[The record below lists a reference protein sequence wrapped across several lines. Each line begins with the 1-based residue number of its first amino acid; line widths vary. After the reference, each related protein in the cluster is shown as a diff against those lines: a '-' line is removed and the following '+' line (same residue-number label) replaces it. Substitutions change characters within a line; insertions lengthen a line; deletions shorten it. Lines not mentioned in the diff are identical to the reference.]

1 MLQVNVTAADMIHA
15 QRVFDFGST
24 PNEYGCNNVG
34 K

>member
-1 MLQVNVTAADMIHA
+1 MLQDNAEMIHA
-15 QRVFDFGST
+15 QRMFDFGFT